1 MDLSAMVTRVRRD
14 LRDEDSENYNWTDD
28 EIERHIAHALYD
40 LSEHIPR
47 HATATLATNNDSMD
61 IDISSLTD
69 VVSINAV
76 EYPLDCTPKR
86 YQRFSLWGDVLTFLG
101 SILPDGSDCTIYYG
115 KIHTLDGDGTTL
127 PTKYHD
133 ILALGAE
140 GYALISWG
148 SYSVNRVNLGGPDVS
163 SDYRHAGEL
172 KLDLFY
178 RQIKRL
184 GRRHRAVVT
193 RLYTPAE
200 APVGMDVDYGP

>member
-1 MDLSAMVTRVRRD
+1 MDLAAMVAQVRRD
-14 LRDEDSENYNWTDD
+14 LRDEDSENYNWTGD
-28 EIERHIAHALYD
+28 EIERHIAHVLYD
-40 LSEHIPR
+40 LSEQIPR
-47 HATATLATNNDSMD
+47 ETTATLSTVSGSMD
-61 IDISSLTD
+61 LDIASLSD
-69 VVSINAV
+69 SVVVHAV
-76 EYPLDCTPKR
+76 EYPVGYTPKV
-86 YQRFSLWGDVLTFLG
+86 YQRFSLWGGILTFLG
-101 SILPDGSDCTIYYG
+101 SPIPDGSDCTIYYG

-133 ILALGAE
+133 ILAMGAE

-163 SDYRHAGEL
+163 SDYRRNGEL

-184 GRRHRAVVT
+184 GRRHRAVVS

-200 APVGMDVDYGP
+200 PPVSVSE